1 MKRKILLGIL
11 IAAAMTTGLLF
22 AHATSA
28 QTTDQITVDDLGL
41 SYGEETGLSNTD
53 IRLTI
58 ARIIRVALGL
68 LGIVALVLILY
79 GGFVWMTAG
88 GDEEK
93 IQKAKKI
100 LVNAVIGLIIILSA
114 YAIASFV
121 INTLVKATGGGNGDE
136 GTTTTGGGFA
146 STLYITSMPGNDF
159 GCGLRNLH
167 PVIVFSRPIDL
178 ATVENNL
185 VIHVKDDPSPANGAW
200 HFVSP
205 TRQDSIVF
213 DPVGD
218 CGVEG
223 QTDCLAASTTY
234 QISFLHAENIK
245 SQTGSLSLKC
255 VGEYKNSCANNPAV
269 EFTTGVGVDTEPPTV
284 NITSPND
291 GESLAQGSSVTVE
304 IEYTDNYGLQ
314 NLSLFADDNRIKTMP
329 ISGCKKSGSAVI
341 NWPTGSTATG
351 VHAITAVAS
360 DNASL
365 TASTTRNIK
374 LIPAHCF
381 DDVQD
386 PDEDEVGP
394 PACGANSECGHC
406 GGGSC
411 NENSDCASG
420 FCDGGVCVDRMKIE
434 GFSPT
439 KGAASSTYVTIWGKY
454 FGNDGGHVYF
464 TSDDGDWT
472 EAFVVNCGAGVD
484 NWTTSQLVVKVPK
497 NAATG
502 PIRVETAS
510 TTGLDGIVRQFSD
523 TTDADGW
530 GVNQPFTVNS
540 ERLPGLCALVPNYG
554 APYSDTI
561 LLGENFGSDSDKVL
575 FGSSTSYIKS
585 WANKSI
591 TARVPALGKG
601 NATAQ
606 VSVDGNLSNVLRY
619 NVRESLNDDTPIIE
633 SITPD
638 HGAKGEY
645 ITITGK
651 NFGNYQGTIWFKL
664 NGAGTAK
671 IGDTNFPDECDGATW
686 SDSRIIIKFPA
697 EDVTVGEI
705 YSVQVMRSLDSAVSP
720 LSGINFDLE
729 SGDPAPG
736 ICAINPVSGPVPL
749 ANSSTMQIY
758 GEYYT
763 RNGEAMPYFW
773 QTSAS
778 ATTTE
783 GRTPAASV
791 VNESDTVA
799 ELYPSNYAETGP
811 VVMHRS
817 ADDKIGNDLPF
828 TVYNCLENNN
838 KCSAD
843 GYKCC
848 TKGADAGVCKLE
860 ADLCAGETRS
870 TGYIWRFNT
879 GPFPPSAQVVER
891 CNAATDQGDNLP
903 SPSPSIQWT
912 SDGNTD
918 QYNVCRSAL
927 VNVIFSMKMK
937 ASTVNADNIKIYP
950 CNSIP
955 STSTLGTSINTC
967 EHDVYT
973 VSLQPSSYNLF
984 TASGDET
991 GTNEYISLAPVGDNW
1006 EDNTYYQV
1014 VLSDDIMSTSTS
1026 YYYGD
1031 EIRYLDEQNLKATRS
1046 CGDGTAYCFV
1056 FRTGSDDC
1064 KLSKVII
1071 APYKYWT
1078 AILEAP
1084 MKYRAIKDDAD
1095 DAGSTLYYKGNGLS
1109 DQHCIMM
1116 NMNNFEWRWSAN
1128 GYHAAIYGTPT
1139 GTRYNMTQVAALA
1152 NTVAVGIPND
1162 AVPIS
1167 GIASST
1173 VDTTVKTGNSPLTI
1187 DLSHPKVVDYW
1198 PKCLEACTNAEV
1210 AARFN
1215 ILMSQHNL
1223 KDGSVKLDICRDE
1236 NCTVLENVAI
1246 DPRLSE
1252 SDSRSIIIP
1261 LSSGADLATSTIY
1274 QVTISKTGTSTA
1286 DQTGQL
1292 WSAASSTNSSLYSR
1306 PMQTKFVWRFKT
1318 KSEKCV
1324 MDNVQIMPALYSAVY
1339 LHDRKVYSAE
1349 ARSAPDTCDPKGQK
1363 LNTWA
1368 INWQWESSSTSVATV
1383 QSFSTHG
1390 QNPACTSNCLKKGS
1404 DIAYGEAVESL
1415 CGNGRLEAGE
1425 DCDPPASTSPNG
1437 LSCTLDCLRPGNTS
1451 STCGNGIVESVYG
1464 EECEPNISASNGCGT
1479 NCLFAGSKDSTG
1491 AEEVGASICGNGY
1504 VGLGEDCD
1512 LGIASDY
1519 LNPFSSLNCSAN
1531 CLHVGTSLSSNWCAA
1546 NTTSFAGFLR
1556 SEYLA
1561 VCTEAKSQC
1570 GDGVVSPGED
1580 ANCETMDS
1588 DDPVDD
1594 GCTINCLADSLSLAK
1609 CAPTSSI
1616 TVSSASTTEEIS
1628 LSSLPIVGWWKFDE
1642 GSGSTISDA
1651 SGHGHAGTLM
1661 GAATYVDGMVGSAI
1675 HLNGIDNF
1683 IEISDPTSFPGGL
1696 SERSICAWG
1705 KTDSLST
1712 DFAWILSYGTG
1723 AKNKAMFIGRRGT
1736 TVNGGGYSNDVT
1748 DPGYWA
1754 SGVWHHI
1761 CLTYD
1766 GSTATLYG
1774 DGVLIS
1780 AQPKAWDIVPYRAY
1794 IGAQIHATLNQF
1806 WMGAV
1811 DEAQIFS
1818 KALTPDEVL
1827 TVYQYGVDGGTAIVP
1842 GDTMTI
1848 ESAGEGCNEIGQY
1861 EGSSLS
1867 YSTSSVCGDEVVGIG
1882 EDPDCETGFV
1892 VTHTLVDPWALV
1904 VGVGLGTPTGEP
1916 PAQITDIK
1924 GTGQQTIGA
1933 NTYTDSGKAQFRIKC
1948 GYTKDSECKAIDSTY
1963 GLADNSCCYEM
1974 ATLISTYPKKSTSP
1988 VYDICP
1994 NTYIEAKFNRLIDQ
2008 NTLANGVFI
2017 ARGYAAGTKCSSL
2030 GGIDVT
2036 SLLNLALS
2044 DSPNGGVLNWFANIW
2059 HHVIGWVKNIFGNT
2073 ASAARTNYE
2082 AEVFCAMSDYGR
2094 ATVVTDMAMGKYTTS
2109 TVMINLNTA
2118 LATNTDYAVILSH
2131 DVRDALGISIGST
2144 THWRFITADE
2154 ICTLNNVAI
2163 NPSEYMYNTAGESVN
2178 FVASSTAANGQMIQP
2193 VFGYAWEYEWGPAV
2207 NDIATLTDTTSSVNL
2222 VTAKNRNGEIVLTA
2236 TADITQNIIG
2246 APDVSLSGQSD
2257 VTVFLCENPW
2267 PSSSA
2272 SDFPFYDEDYDFST
2286 YYCRDYGSP
2295 GFADDLPYV
2304 TTTFFD
2310 ASIASSNYAKRYI
2323 FTNTDNK
2330 DAIGM
2335 QIFYNPD
2342 HLSVSDWYANEGFS
2356 GGVGSLKIDG
2366 YEALGSTYNYYI
2378 DALKTQTDTDN
2389 HIYPNIYQYSINND
2403 VTGETSE
2410 VFKQMMNNLKFNKN
2424 IRNEAFC
2431 ADDLNGSDINYSMS
2445 CSSDMDCLSF
2455 AEAANKSNPAVNNN
2469 NYICMNLRDKLQ
2481 RDYVRLKDLRKI
2493 VGNLTYGQGLI
2504 GAWSMDAINSYGRV
2518 ADISGHG
2525 MDGIVMGGGI
2535 SITTGTIGNAMHLVQ
2550 PYYAYSDGHQRSY
2563 LKLAQ
2568 STAIGDRSFTVG
2580 QWVKTTSNASE
2591 VAFISNTAGS
2601 HLSVNGFRF
2610 GMAAGQLMV
2619 RFGNSGGNSGST
2631 GQYICSNASVNDGSW
2646 HHVVAVFERDV
2657 ANSSKVYCYVD
2668 DVLQSDKIL
2677 SFSSSYYGMT
2687 GISGANAVRI
2697 GIPSYHG
2704 DMYNSSEPFVADYDD
2719 VRIYG
2724 RALSE
2729 DEISAWYAGNL
2740 PITDVSYP
2748 KMADN
2753 TYLTGQ
2759 AISVWPSAWSA
2770 LGSAMGFT
2778 LPTDPI
2784 NKLAQSGTCYLPNSA
2799 GGYNACYKDSDCAV
2813 ISTFGRVSYFSA
2825 DKGDVADEGTLQN
2838 AGSIVGAVG
2847 TDTGKGH
2854 GKAFSFSGD
2863 STANVSVPHNNAYN
2877 SDKFTVSAWIYPT
2890 KKNTATIIKKGGTDD
2905 NGNSLGGFALEYS
2918 GLQYDSSAQMHFNN
2932 GTIRLAVFPSSTS
2945 TYKYFA
2951 IDSANPITVNAWHH
2965 IVAVFDKSAGTG
2977 AIYIDGVLAGDTFR
2991 TPTGVAA
2998 PIDDVAAAAFNNLNL
3013 EIGASFNGLIDNVA
3027 FYTRVIGATEAA
3039 NLRKGLCVLHDATT
3053 GWSAE
3058 DRRFSFACNTSSY
3071 AYRYS
3076 YVSSTAS
3083 FLLRAKLEPFSV
3095 EEPINWGSF
3104 QKAYV
3109 GNWVNFSTGVCAT
3122 DDEIASPYNVSCGD
3136 GVLGG
3141 TEACD
3146 PPGKKTYDT
3155 SACPSGSV
3163 SVNVCT
3169 NQCKWASTSTVTC
3182 RSVAGGSCGDGK
3194 VQSMAGETCDD
3205 GALNG
3210 MRGRCNA
3217 TCNGIYE
3224 SCGDGLLEA
3233 TEFCDSV
3240 VSSGVEKCTY
3250 RSGVSANVETLPE
3263 PIYYF
3268 LIDFSGSML
3277 DTWSGKT
3284 RMQYVKDQ
3292 LANVGYAFANP
3303 DTPAKIGI
3311 GVFSNENTVCLS
3323 QTPPRHLHEYLS
3335 TGFYSGLAV
3344 STTVNNAN
3352 FSAVLGCGTWTGD
3365 GVYWFRNTILP
3376 LIMSDEN
3383 NAGRPINLVI
3393 VTDGQESSSEHKAI
3407 DQIPLLAEDGVLT
3420 YVLGVGSFV
3429 STFNTWAAAGDTD
3442 EYIPISSATNLASVI
3457 LSTYYTRPCR
3467 EYSFYNGYS
3476 CAWDCNGF
3484 GGYCGDGTV
3493 NGTETCEVDQ
3503 ACTTGGK
3510 TGVNKCVD
3518 CQLQGCEE
3526 TTATV
3531 SGPCGDGTVDE
3542 DEACDRN
3549 DENGIV
3555 CTVEYPRKN
3564 CTYCSSDCKNVV
3576 TVDATCGNGLL
3587 DTAIGEVCDPEGS
3600 AAGHAR
3606 TRYQWDAAT
3615 KLWLP
3620 FVGDYCY
3627 SCNSTCTGWDYTST
3641 NSAGSVC
3648 APYVGYCGDGIVQ
3661 KIPPLSADWE
3671 QCERG
3676 DVSNCDDCG
3685 TGKVNICSSN
3695 CICACIPTVLI
3706 SL

>member
-1 MKRKILLGIL
+1 MKRKILLGII

-22 AHATSA
+22 AHVTVA

-41 SYGEETGLSNTD
+41 SYGAETGLSNTD

-88 GDEEK
+88 GDDEK

-100 LVNAVIGLIIILSA
+100 LINAAIGLIIILSA

-121 INTLVKATGGGNGDE
+121 INSLTKATGYTGGGGE
-136 GTTTTGGGFA
+136 GGGGTGGFA
-146 STLYITSMPGNDF
+146 STLYVTSMPGNDF

-167 PVIVFSRPIDL
+167 PVIVFSRPVDL

-185 VIHVKDDPSPANGAW
+185 VVRVKDGASLANGAW

-218 CGVEG
+218 CGIEG

-255 VGEYKNSCANNPAV
+255 VGEHKNSCLNNPAV
-269 EFTTGVGVDTEPPTV
+269 EFITGVGVDTEPPTV
-284 NITSPND
+284 TITSPND
-291 GESLAQGSSVTVE
+291 GELLAQGSSVSVE

-314 NLSLFADDNRIKTMP
+314 NLSLFADDNRIKTIP
-329 ISGCKKSGSAVI
+329 ISGCKKSGSATI
-341 NWPTGSTATG
+341 NWPTGSTAIG
-351 VHAITAVAS
+351 VHAITAVAT

-374 LIPAHCF
+374 IIPAHCF
-381 DDVQD
+381 DDVLD
-386 PDEDEVGP
+386 SGEDEIGP

-406 GGGSC
+406 GGDSC
-411 NENSDCASG
+411 AENSDCASG

-439 KGAASSTYVTIWGKY
+439 SGAASSTYVTIWGKY
-454 FGNDGGHVYF
+454 FGNDGGHIYF

-484 NWTTSQLVVKVPK
+484 NWTSSQLVVKVPK

-510 TTGLDGIVRQFSD
+510 TTGSDGVERQFSD
-523 TTDADGW
+523 TTDEDGW
-530 GVNQPFTVNS
+530 GVNQKFTVNS

-554 APYSDTI
+554 APYSDTV
-561 LLGENFGSDSDKVL
+561 LLGENFGSDSDMVL

-601 NATAQ
+601 NATVQA
-606 VSVDGNLSNVLRY
+606 SVDGNLSNALRY
-619 NVRESLNDDTPIIE
+619 NVRESLDDNTPIIE

-651 NFGNYQGTIWFKL
+651 NFGNYQGTVWFKL
-664 NGAGTAK
+664 NGAGAAK
-671 IGDTNFPDECDGATW
+671 IGDTNFPAECANATW
-686 SDSRIIIKFPA
+686 SDSRIIIKFPT
-697 EDVTVGEI
+697 DGVTVGNK
-705 YSVQVMRSLDSAVSP
+705 YSVQILRALDSAVSP

-763 RNGEAMPYFW
+763 RNGESTPYFW

-783 GRTPAASV
+783 GRTPAAGV
-791 VNESDTVA
+791 VNESDTAA

-838 KCSAD
+838 KCSTD

-870 TGYIWRFNT
+870 IGYIWRFNT
-879 GPFPPSAQVVER
+879 GPFPPTAQVVEQ
-891 CNAATDQGDNLP
+891 CNAATDHGDNLP

-912 SDGNTD
+912 SGGNTD

-937 ASTVNADNIKIYP
+937 GETINTNTIKIYP

-955 STSTLGTSINTC
+955 STSTLGANVNTC
-967 EHDVYT
+967 EHDIYT

-991 GTNEYISLAPVGDNW
+991 GSSEYISIAPVGDNW
-1006 EDNTYYQV
+1006 EDETYYQV
-1014 VLSDDIMSTSTS
+1014 VLSDDIMSATTS

-1031 EIRYLDEQNLKATRS
+1031 EIRYLEEQNLKATRS
-1046 CGDGTAYCFV
+1046 CGNGTAYCFI
-1056 FRTGSDDC
+1056 FRTGNDDC
-1064 KLSKVII
+1064 QLSKVII
-1071 APYKYWT
+1071 SPYKYWT

-1084 MKYRAIKDDAD
+1084 MKYRALKDNAD
-1095 DAGSTLYYKGNGLS
+1095 DAGSALYYKGNGLS

-1116 NMNNFEWRWSAN
+1116 NMNNFEWRWYSEDVA
-1128 GYHAAIYGTPT
+1128 YVDIYGTST
-1139 GTRYNMTQVAALA
+1139 GIRGSQAEVSALA
-1152 NTVAVGIPND
+1152 NTVAVGLTDPDD
-1162 AVPIS
+1162 AVNIAAR
-1167 GIASST
+1167 ASST
-1173 VDTTVKTGNSPLTI
+1173 VDTTVKTGKSPLTI
-1187 DLSHPKVVDYW
+1187 DLSNPKVTDYW

-1210 AARFN
+1210 AAKFN

-1223 KDGSVKLDICRDE
+1223 RDGSVKLDICRDE

-1246 DPRLSE
+1246 NPRLNE
-1252 SDSRSIIIP
+1252 SDSRTIIIP
-1261 LSSGADLATSTIY
+1261 LSSGAELATNTIY
-1274 QVTISKTGTSTA
+1274 QVTVSKTGSSTA
-1286 DQTGQL
+1286 DQAGQL
-1292 WSAASSTNSSLYSR
+1292 WSGASSTNSNLYSR
-1306 PMQTKFVWRFKT
+1306 PMQTQFVWRFKT

-1324 MDNVQIMPALYSAVY
+1324 VDNVQIMPALYSAVY
-1339 LHDRKVYSAE
+1339 LHDKKVYSAE

-1363 LNTWA
+1363 LNTWN

-1404 DIAYGEAVESL
+1404 DIAYGEAVEPL

-1425 DCDPPASTSPNG
+1425 DCDPPAKNG
-1437 LSCTLDCLRPGNTS
+1437 DTVSCTLNCLRPGNTLINTRIGNRNTTSTTSTIDIGLCGDGFVTPSLGEECDSNAPGAGAADCSEINCLLVNRDLGLCGDGHVS
-1451 STCGNGIVESVYG
+1451 STLG
-1464 EECEPNISASNGCGT
+1464 EECEPNISASNGCGA
-1479 NCLFAGSKDSTG
+1479 NCLFIGSSASTG
-1491 AEEVGASICGNGY
+1491 AEDVGASICGNGS
-1504 VGLGEDCD
+1504 VGQGEDCD
-1512 LGIASDY
+1512 LGIASNY
-1519 LNPFSSLNCSAN
+1519 LNPFTSLNCSAN
-1531 CLHVGTSLSSNWCAA
+1531 CLHVGTSLSSNWCAN
-1546 NTTSFAGFLR
+1546 NTSTFGGFTQ
-1556 SEYLA
+1556 SEYSTA
-1561 VCTEAKSQC
+1561 CAKAKSQC

-1580 ANCETMDS
+1580 RDCETRIS
-1588 DDPVDD
+1588 SNPAVTD
-1594 GCTINCLADSLSLAK
+1594 GCTDNCLPNSLILPN
-1609 CAPTSSI
+1609 CTPTSS
-1616 TVSSASTTEEIS
+1616 
-1628 LSSLPIVGWWKFDE
+1628 DY
-1642 GSGSTISDA
+1642 SD
-1651 SGHGHAGTLM
+1651 GYL
-1661 GAATYVDGMVGSAI
+1661 V
-1675 HLNGIDNF
+1675 
-1683 IEISDPTSFPGGL
+1683 EQ
-1696 SERSICAWG
+1696 
-1705 KTDSLST
+1705 KT
-1712 DFAWILSYGTG
+1712 
-1723 AKNKAMFIGRRGT
+1723 
-1736 TVNGGGYSNDVT
+1736 
-1748 DPGYWA
+1748 
-1754 SGVWHHI
+1754 
-1761 CLTYD
+1761 
-1766 GSTATLYG
+1766 
-1774 DGVLIS
+1774 
-1780 AQPKAWDIVPYRAY
+1780 
-1794 IGAQIHATLNQF
+1794 
-1806 WMGAV
+1806 
-1811 DEAQIFS
+1811 
-1818 KALTPDEVL
+1818 
-1827 TVYQYGVDGGTAIVP
+1827 
-1842 GDTMTI
+1842 
-1848 ESAGEGCNEIGQY
+1848 EGCSEIGQY

-1882 EDPDCETGFV
+1882 EDPDCESGFII
-1892 VTHTLVDPWALV
+1892 THTLTDPWVLAT
-1904 VGVGLGTPTGEP
+1904 GVGLGSPIGEP

-1933 NTYTDSGKAQFRIKC
+1933 NTYTDSGTAQFRIKC
-1948 GYTKDSECKAIDSTY
+1948 GYTKDSECKAIDPAY

-1974 ATLISTYPKKSTSP
+1974 ASLISTYPKKSTSP

-2008 NTLANGVFI
+2008 NTLARGVFV
-2017 ARGYAAGTKCSSL
+2017 ARGYESGHVCSDNE
-2030 GGIDVT
+2030 INVT
-2036 SLLNLALS
+2036 PLLNLALS
-2044 DSPNGGVLNWFANIW
+2044 DSSNGGVLNWFANVW
-2059 HHVIGWVKNIFGNT
+2059 HRVIGWVKNIFGNT
-2073 ASAARTNYE
+2073 ASAARTDYE
-2082 AEVFCAMSDYGR
+2082 AEVFCAINNFGN
-2094 ATVVTDMAMGKYTTS
+2094 ATVVSDMAMGKHTTS

-2118 LATNTDYAVILSH
+2118 LATNTDYAIILSQ
-2131 DVRDALGISIGST
+2131 DVRDALGISIGSDVN
-2144 THWRFITADE
+2144 WRFITADE
-2154 ICTLNNVAI
+2154 ICTLNDVTV
-2163 NPSEYMYNTAGESVN
+2163 NPPEYMYNTAGESVN
-2178 FVASSTAANGQMIQP
+2178 FFVSSTAANGQMIQP

-2207 NDIATLTDTTSSVNL
+2207 NDIATLTDTTSSINL

-2236 TADITQNIIG
+2236 TANITQNIIG
-2246 APDVSLSGQSD
+2246 VPSVSLSGQSD
-2257 VTVFLCENPW
+2257 ITVFLCENPW

-2304 TTTFFD
+2304 TTTYFD
-2310 ASIASSNYAKRYI
+2310 ASIASSKYAKRYI

-2342 HLSVSDWYANEGFS
+2342 HLSISDWYASEGFS
-2356 GGVGSLKIDG
+2356 GGVGSLKVDG
-2366 YEALGSTYNYYI
+2366 YEALGSNYNYYI

-2403 VTGETSE
+2403 ATGETSE

-2424 IRNEAFC
+2424 VRNEVFC
-2431 ADDLNGSDINYSMS
+2431 ADDLDGSDINYSMP
-2445 CSSDMDCLSF
+2445 CSTDMDCLSL
-2455 AEAANKSNPAVNNN
+2455 AEAANKSNSSENNN

-2481 RDYVRLKDLRKI
+2481 RDYVRLKDLKKI
-2493 VGNLTYGQGLI
+2493 LGNLTYGQGLI

-2518 ADISGHG
+2518 VDASGHS
-2525 MDGIVMGGGI
+2525 MDGIVMGDGI

-2550 PYYAYSDGHQRSY
+2550 PNGSSATRSY

-2568 STAIGDRSFTVG
+2568 ATSIGDRSFTVG
-2580 QWVKTTSNASE
+2580 QWVKTTS
-2591 VAFISNTAGS
+2591 VTQQPAFISNTNGS
-2601 HLSVNGFRF
+2601 GLNGFRF
-2610 GMAAGQLMV
+2610 GMDSGYLWV
-2619 RFGNSGGNSGST
+2619 SIGNSSGGFAYGKCSGSK
-2631 GQYICSNASVNDGSW
+2631 INDGVW
-2646 HHVVAVFERDV
+2646 HHIVAVYEREN
-2657 ANSSKVYCYVD
+2657 ANSSGKYYVGCYVD
-2668 DVLQSDKIL
+2668 GVLNTDNIIEL
-2677 SFSSSYYGMT
+2677 SSAYPGVT
-2687 GISGANAVRI
+2687 ENATTNVVRI
-2697 GIPSYHG
+2697 GTPSFFPSGYG
-2704 DMYNSSEPFVADYDD
+2704 SQFTADYDD

-2740 PITDVSYP
+2740 PITSVSYP

-2759 AISVWPSAWSA
+2759 ALSVWPSAWSS
-2770 LGSAMGFT
+2770 LGSAIGIT
-2778 LPTDPI
+2778 LPIDPI
-2784 NKLAQSGTCYLPNSA
+2784 NKLAQSGTCYLQNSS
-2799 GGYNACYKDSDCAV
+2799 GGYDACYKDSDCAA
-2813 ISTFGRVSYFSA
+2813 ISTAGRMSYWTA
-2825 DKGDVADEGTLQN
+2825 DDTLVYKEDGSSYNSNTVDSGTLGN
-2838 AGSIVGAVG
+2838 SGSMVGAVG

-2863 STANVSVPHNNAYN
+2863 SAAYVSFPNATKMEYTSLDEDGTSVSVYN
-2877 SDKFTVSAWIYPT
+2877 SDQFTVSVWIYPT
-2890 KKNTATIIKKGGTDD
+2890 KKNTATIIKKGGTDS
-2905 NGNSLGGFALEYS
+2905 NGASQGGFSLEYS
-2918 GLQYDSSAQMHFNN
+2918 GLQFDGSQVHFNN
-2932 GTIRLAVFPSSTS
+2932 GTIRFAVFPASSS
-2945 TYKYFA
+2945 AYSYFA

-2965 IVAVFDKSAGTG
+2965 VVASFNRTTGTG
-2977 AIYIDGVLAGDTFR
+2977 TLYIDGVSAGNTFR
-2991 TPTGVAA
+2991 TLPSGAA
-2998 PIDDVAAAAFNNLNL
+2998 VSVDEVQTAVFSNLNF
-3013 EIGASFNGLIDNVA
+3013 EIGSSFNGLIDNVA
-3027 FYTRVIGATEAA
+3027 FYTRAVTQNEVT
-3039 NLRKGLCVLHDATT
+3039 NLRKGLCILHDAAT

-3076 YVSSTAS
+3076 YVSSTDS
-3083 FLLRAKLEPFSV
+3083 FLLRAKLEPFSAV
-3095 EEPINWGSF
+3095 EPINWDSF
-3104 QKAYV
+3104 KKAYV
-3109 GNWVNFSTGVCAT
+3109 GNWVNFNSGVCAA
-3122 DDEIASPYNVSCGD
+3122 DDEISSPYNVSCGD

-3141 TEACD
+3141 TEECD
-3146 PPGKKTYDT
+3146 PPGKKTYNT
-3155 SACPSGSV
+3155 SACPSGV
-3163 SVNVCT
+3163 VNVNVCT
-3169 NQCKWASTSTVTC
+3169 NQCKWAVTSTVSC

-3194 VQSMAGETCDD
+3194 VQSQAGETCDD

-3210 MRGRCNA
+3210 TRGRCNA

-3224 SCGDGLLEA
+3224 SCGDGVLEA
-3233 TEFCDSV
+3233 TEFCD
-3240 VSSGVEKCTY
+3240 T
-3250 RSGVSANVETLPE
+3250 VSATGQCTFRDGAYYEVDPTAE

-3268 LIDFSGSML
+3268 IIDLTKTMTDNSLSGGMTRL
-3277 DTWSGKT
+3277 GKVTSSLPYIAAQFNHGST
-3284 RMQYVKDQ
+3284 R
-3292 LANVGYAFANP
+3292 
-3303 DTPAKIGI
+3303 AKIGI
-3311 GVFSNENTVCLS
+3311 GTFSR
-3323 QTPPRHLHEYLS
+3323 PPLPAKYI
-3335 TGFYSGLAV
+3335 
-3344 STTVNNAN
+3344 TTVNTNHDKDWLDDSIGYFTATEVN
-3352 FSAVLGCGTWTGD
+3352 TAVNNSEFRPQHGGQNTDDTFR
-3365 GVYWFRNTILP
+3365 WFRDEVMP
-3376 LIMSDEN
+3376 SWSASD
-3383 NAGRPINLVI
+3383 RKHPINI
-3393 VTDGQESSSEHKAI
+3393 IYVTDGDGAVWCGTSTVTGSYVPNTNGTVCGAVYPDQKIADLYNDYGVITNVIGVGDFGNSSESGVTKA
-3407 DQIPLLAEDGVLT
+3407 QIYQRLANDGHGQYFQL
-3420 YVLGVGSFV
+3420 
-3429 STFNTWAAAGDTD
+3429 D
-3442 EYIPISSATNLASVI
+3442 SSDDSMVNMM
-3457 LSTYYTRPCR
+3457 LSIYKKPCS
-3467 EYSFYNGYS
+3467 EYSRWSGYS

-3484 GGYCGDGTV
+3484 GGYCGDGAV
-3493 NGTETCEVDQ
+3493 NGSETCEVDQ
-3503 ACTTGGK
+3503 SCTTGGK
-3510 TGVNKCVD
+3510 TGINKCVD

-3531 SGPCGDGTVDE
+3531 SGPCGDGKVDE
-3542 DEACDRN
+3542 EEACDLS

-3555 CTVEYPRKN
+3555 CTVEYPRKS

-3587 DTAIGEVCDPEGS
+3587 DAGEVCDPEG
-3600 AAGHAR
+3600 AVAGHAR
-3606 TRYQWDAAT
+3606 TRYPWDAINGI
-3615 KLWLP
+3615 WLTLA
-3620 FVGDYCY
+3620 GDYCY
-3627 SCNSTCTGWDYTST
+3627 SCNQTCTGWTYTEV
-3641 NSAGSVC
+3641 NSSGSVC
-3648 APYVGYCGDGIVQ
+3648 APYLGYCGDGIV
-3661 KIPPLSADWE
+3661 KKVMPLSSGWE
-3671 QCERG
+3671 ECDG
-3676 DVSNCDDCG
+3676 SDVSNCDSCG
-3685 TGKVNICSSN
+3685 AGKVNICSTN
-3695 CICACIPTVLI
+3695 CLCNCIPTVVG
-3706 SL
+3706 SLL